1 MTRISAA
8 MPQGPSANPNT
19 VNARS
24 RDVNSRFPAV
34 QKLIAAIN
42 ALPVR
47 DRSQD
52 AQTAEYV
59 MQSLAH
65 ENGFQG
71 LWTPEE
77 RAVGSA
83 FITLRLG
90 PRAAHYGWRLY
101 KRYRATGAWDVDRVG
116 Y

>member
-1 MTRISAA
+1 MLQLKSDIAEQSAPDIA
-8 MPQGPSANPNT
+8 SPAAAGVKSG
-19 VNARS
+19 
-24 RDVNSRFPAV
+24 FPIV
-34 QKLIAAIN
+34 QKLIQAIE
-42 ALPVR
+42 ALPQR
-47 DRSQD
+47 DYSKD
-52 AQTAEYV
+52 PETAEFV

-77 RAVGSA
+77 RAMGSA

-101 KRYRATGAWDVDRVG
+101 KRYRATGAWDVDRLG